1 MLHRQRGCKS
11 GPAFLPGPHAQSP
24 LLAPDGS
31 ATLAIYLWEDGV
43 NPVLSLHQISKSFQD
58 GVPVLRDISLQVEAG
73 TMVCLLGPSGCGK
86 TTLLRLIAGFEEPD
100 VGEIYLIERL
110 VSRPGLV
117 VPPEQRH
124 VGMVFQD
131 YALFPHM
138 TVAQNIQFGLFR
150 WPAAWRRTRLSEMLR
165 LVGLEGMAERYP
177 HELSGGQQQRVALA
191 RALAPAPQLLLL
203 DEPFSNLDVHLRQQL
218 REEVQAIL
226 VQAGITTILVTHDQE
241 EALSLADILAVMDQG
256 QLVQYATPD
265 EVVRRPR
272 TRFVAQFIGLG
283 YFLGGELCDACITTE
298 LGEVPCPP
306 DLDLP
311 GDCRQVELLVR
322 PEHVQLCS
330 HQHGAAVQVVHTSFR
345 GTRKLYTLRLPSG
358 ATFCALFPSEV
369 VLRSGESVR
378 VTWQPVDLVVFPQQG
393 ATVTPAGSMPRL

>member
-1 MLHRQRGCKS
+1 M
-11 GPAFLPGPHAQSP
+11 
-24 LLAPDGS
+24 D
-31 ATLAIYLWEDGV
+31 
-43 NPVLSLHQISKSFQD
+43 PVLSLHQISKSFQPE
-58 GVPVLRDISLQVEAG
+58 VPVLCDISLQVAAG

-100 VGEIYLIERL
+100 AGEISLIKRL
-110 VSRPGLV
+110 VSQPGLV

-124 VGMVFQD
+124 IGMVFQD

-138 TVAQNIQFGLFR
+138 TVGQNIRFGLFR
-150 WPAAWRRTRLSEMLR
+150 WPAAWRRTRLAEMLR
-165 LVGLEGMAERYP
+165 LVGLEDLAERYP

-241 EALSLADILAVMDQG
+241 EALSLANTLAVIDQG
-256 QLVQYATPD
+256 HLVQYAAPD
-265 EVVRRPR
+265 EVVRQPR

-283 YFLGGELCDACITTE
+283 HFLSGEIRQTCIATE
-298 LGEVPCPP
+298 LGEVPYTP
-306 DLDLP
+306 DLALT
-311 GDCRQVELLVR
+311 GESRQVDLLVR

-330 HQHGAAVQVVHTSFR
+330 HLHGTPVQVVHTSFR
-345 GTRKLYTLRLPSG
+345 GTRKLYTLRLASG
-358 ATFCALFPSEV
+358 ATFCALFPAEV
-369 VLRSGESVR
+369 VLHAGESVR
-378 VTWQPVDLVVFPQQG
+378 VTWQPADLVVFPHQDT
-393 ATVTPAGSMPRL
+393 AALPSD

>member
-1 MLHRQRGCKS
+1 V
-11 GPAFLPGPHAQSP
+11 
-24 LLAPDGS
+24 D
-31 ATLAIYLWEDGV
+31 
-43 NPVLSLHQISKSFQD
+43 PVLSLHQISKSFQP
-58 GVPVLRDISLQVEAG
+58 GAPVLRDISLQVEAG
-73 TMVCLLGPSGCGK
+73 SVVCLLGPSGCGK
-86 TTLLRLIAGFEEPD
+86 TTLLRLVAGFEEPD
-100 VGEIYLIERL
+100 AGEIYLIKRL

-138 TVAQNIQFGLFR
+138 TVSQNIQFGLFR
-150 WPAAWRRTRLSEMLR
+150 WPAVWRRTRLTEMLR

-177 HELSGGQQQRVALA
+177 HEISGGQQQRVALA

-241 EALSLADILAVMDQG
+241 EALSFADTLAIIDQG
-256 QLVQYATPD
+256 QVVQYAPPD
-265 EVVRRPR
+265 EIVRRPR

-283 YFLGGELCDACITTE
+283 HFLKGAMQATCITTE
-298 LGEVPCPP
+298 LGEVPYTPALPP
-306 DLDLP
+306 R
-311 GDCRQVELLVR
+311 GDGRQVELLVR
-322 PEHVQLCS
+322 PEHVQLCNTS
-330 HQHGAAVQVVHTSFR
+330 HGTPVQVVHASFR

-358 ATFCALFPSEV
+358 ATFGALFPSEV
-369 VLRSGESVR
+369 TLHSGETVR
-378 VTWQPVDLVVFPQQG
+378 VTWQPADLVVFPQPD
-393 ATVTPAGSMPRL
+393 TPSLPVD

>member
-1 MLHRQRGCKS
+1 MT
-11 GPAFLPGPHAQSP
+11 PP
-24 LLAPDGS
+24 LAP
-31 ATLAIYLWEDGV
+31 ALALPKWFCYADRISLGDGV
-43 NPVLSLHQISKSFQD
+43 DPVLSLHQISKSFQP
-58 GVPVLRDISLQVEAG
+58 GAPVLRDISLQVETG
-73 TMVCLLGPSGCGK
+73 TVVCLLGPSGCGK
-86 TTLLRLIAGFEEPD
+86 TTLLRLVAGFEEPD
-100 VGEIYLIERL
+100 AGEIYLIKRL

-138 TVAQNIQFGLFR
+138 TVSQNIQFGLFR
-150 WPAAWRRTRLSEMLR
+150 WPAAWRRTRLTEMLR

-241 EALSLADILAVMDQG
+241 EALSFADTLAVIDQG
-256 QLVQYATPD
+256 QVVQYAPPD

-283 YFLGGELCDACITTE
+283 HFLRGEIHEACITTE
-298 LGEVPCPP
+298 LGEVPYTSARS
-306 DLDLP
+306 LT
-311 GDCRQVELLVR
+311 GNGRQVDLLVR
-322 PEHVQLCS
+322 PEHVQLCNTP
-330 HQHGAAVQVVHTSFR
+330 HGTPVQVVHTSFR
-345 GTRKLYTLRLPSG
+345 GARQLYTLRLSSG
-358 ATFCALFPSEV
+358 VTFCALFPSEV
-369 VLRSGESVR
+369 TLRSGEVVR
-378 VTWQPVDLVVFPQQG
+378 VTWQPADLVVFPRQD
-393 ATVTPAGSMPRL
+393 TPAIQAD

>member
-1 MLHRQRGCKS
+1 MTRV
-11 GPAFLPGPHAQSP
+11 
-24 LLAPDGS
+24 LAPS
-31 ATLAIYLWEDGV
+31 LALPRWFCYADRISLGDGV
-43 NPVLSLHQISKSFQD
+43 DPVLSLHQISKSFQP

-73 TMVCLLGPSGCGK
+73 SVVCLLGPSGCGK
-86 TTLLRLIAGFEEPD
+86 TTLLRLVAGFEEPD
-100 VGEIYLIERL
+100 AGEIYLIKRL
-110 VSRPGLV
+110 VSRSGLV
-117 VPPEQRH
+117 LPPEQRH

-138 TVAQNIQFGLFR
+138 TVRQNVQFGLFR
-150 WPAAWRRTRLSEMLR
+150 WPAAWRRTRLTEMLR

-241 EALSLADILAVMDQG
+241 EALSVADILAVIDQG
-256 QLVQYATPD
+256 QVVQYASPD
-265 EVVRRPR
+265 EVVRHPR

-283 YFLGGELCDACITTE
+283 HFLSGEIHEACITTE
-298 LGEVPCPP
+298 LGEVPYTSA
-306 DLDLP
+306 LSLT
-311 GDCRQVELLVR
+311 GDGRQVELLVR

-330 HQHGAAVQVVHTSFR
+330 TSHGTPVQVIHASFR

-358 ATFCALFPSEV
+358 TTFCALFPSEV
-369 VLRSGESVR
+369 TLRSGEVVR
-378 VTWQPVDLVVFPQQG
+378 VSWQPADLVVFPRQD
-393 ATVTPAGSMPRL
+393 TPAL